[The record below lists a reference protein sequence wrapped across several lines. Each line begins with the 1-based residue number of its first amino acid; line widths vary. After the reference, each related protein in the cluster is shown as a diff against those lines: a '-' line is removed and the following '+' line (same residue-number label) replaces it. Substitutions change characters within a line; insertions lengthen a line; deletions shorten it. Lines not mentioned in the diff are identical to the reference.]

1 MKRYRV
7 EFTPSA
13 RREFLKLPDAV
24 VVRLTPRILALGK
37 NPRPTGS
44 KKLSVQEN
52 IYRIRIG
59 DYRVLYEIQ
68 DKVLVVLV
76 MKVGHRREIYR

>member
-13 RREFLKLPDAV
+13 RREFLKLSDAV
-24 VVRLTPRILALGK
+24 VVRLAPRILALGK
-37 NPRPTGS
+37 NPRPAGS
-44 KKLSVQEN
+44 KKLSVQED

-76 MKVGHRREIYR
+76 VKVGHRREIYR